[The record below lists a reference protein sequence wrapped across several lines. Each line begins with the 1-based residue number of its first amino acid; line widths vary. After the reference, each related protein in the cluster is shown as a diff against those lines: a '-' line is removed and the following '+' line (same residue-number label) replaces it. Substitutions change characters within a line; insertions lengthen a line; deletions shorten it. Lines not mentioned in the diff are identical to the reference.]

1 MNKVTSLYSVRN
13 RNLNKLAV
21 HLNIDS
27 LRLKFESLALLA
39 NLYLYV
45 QINLQKKEWLL
56 CCSYNPNKNAI
67 KSHIEILHKGLGFTF
82 I

>member
-45 QINLQKKEWLL
+45 QINLQKKKWLL
-56 CCSYNPNKNAI
+56 CCSYKPNRNAI